1 MNVFG
6 TAGNDILTGGQEADY
21 IWGFA
26 GNDTVYGGAGDILEG
41 EDGDDVFIATEAYK
55 INGSFGTDT
64 LISNYSQSNY
74 GSGIHLNANGN
85 FPGIQLIEPRTYLL
99 GFESDIEALNV
110 TGTQYNDILDGG
122 MHNVTLEGGAGNDAL
137 LGQKG
142 VFSGGFGTDTLT
154 ADYYTTNVP
163 YGVHLGWNG
172 ENTVRRRDNGNV
184 ILTHNGIEKLNFTGT
199 DFADYLSGQNGDDI
213 LDGRGGN
220 DVLEGGAGNDRLFD
234 VSGSDTLNGGE
245 GDDYLYT
252 VADIKGA
259 TKQLYGGRGADTFV
273 IDLKNQINLG
283 FDFDVAKLGNFV
295 NAITL
300 PQNNGPDWQRLG
312 SDVAFAA
319 VGAAVGAVPVVGS
332 LFNFWT
338 SLAQMGVDT
347 YLDQEELQ
355 AQIDQQVTNA
365 NQAVKHYG
373 TADWGKVS
381 PQGTRDVIHIKDF
394 QIGLDNILLP
404 QLPAA
409 NHFYQ
414 VDLVEGQG
422 GGVFLSVRNPGL
434 EQFKN
439 VAFIANTYTNVG
451 ITDLQFKGI
460 VADLIQ
466 GSTIG
471 TFTKTPI
478 VGESNTNGI
487 EIIGAGRSTFANDNI
502 KTNGGDDEVF
512 GYYGDDLIQ
521 GGDGNDTIFGG
532 SNQNPDYL
540 ALESDYGNDGNDFI
554 NGGAGNDV
562 LKGESGNDFL
572 NGDSGNDIVD
582 GGLGSNTLVGGNGN
596 DLLSN
601 AHGSVDGGAGTDTLV
616 ADYSQMNN
624 GAGVDVTYNNA
635 EAIYTRINGDP
646 TLYYSNIERF
656 NITGTQYADV
666 LRGGAGSDTLAGD
679 AGDDAIV
686 DTNGI
691 VDGGAGSDILVAD
704 YSQLNN
710 GAGIDVGYNN
720 QNAIFTSENS
730 DARENSVPTLY
741 YSNIERFNITGTQYA
756 DVLRGGAGSD
766 TLAGGAGNDAIVDTN
781 GIVNGGN
788 GIDTLV
794 ADYSKVNNGAG
805 IHVGYNN
812 QNAVFSRLNGSIV
825 LNYSNVER
833 FNVTGTQYADVL
845 LGGADSDTLTG
856 GSGNDI
862 LTGGAGADNF
872 RFNAPNE
879 GVDQITDFS
888 VADDTIQV
896 SAAGFGGGLMAG
908 GAIAFAQFVVGASAQ
923 TASDRFIYNPQTGAL
938 SFDLDGVGGA
948 NQTQIATL
956 STGLAMTN
964 NDIFVLA

>member
-1 MNVFG
+1 MNIFG
-6 TAGNDILTGGQEADY
+6 TPGNDLLTGGQEADY
-21 IWGFA
+21 IWA
-26 GNDTVYGGAGDILEG
+26 RSGNDTVYGGAGDVLNG
-41 EDGDDVFIATEAYK
+41 EDGDDVFIATESYK
-55 INGSFGTDT
+55 IDGSIGTDT

-85 FPGIQLIEPRTYLL
+85 FPGIQLIAPRTYLL
-99 GFESDIEALNV
+99 GFDSNIEALNV

-137 LGQKG
+137 LGQEG
-142 VFSGGFGTDTLT
+142 VFSGGSGTDTLT
-154 ADYYTTNVP
+154 ANYNQSYSIT

-199 DFADYLSGQNGDDI
+199 DFADYLSGQNGDDA
-213 LDGRGGN
+213 LDGRRGN

-252 VADIKGA
+252 VSDVTATGA
-259 TKQLYGGRGADTFV
+259 VKQLYGGRGADTFV
-273 IDLKNQINLG
+273 IDLKNEINLG
-283 FDFDVAKLGNFV
+283 FEFDTAKLGNFV
-295 NAITL
+295 NSITL

-312 SDVAFAA
+312 TDVAFAA

-338 SLAQMGVDT
+338 SLAEMGVDT

-355 AQIDQQVTNA
+355 AQINLQVTNA
-365 NQAVKHYG
+365 NQAIKHSG

-381 PQGTRDVIHIKDF
+381 PSGQRDTIYINDF

-404 QLPAA
+404 QLPDA
-409 NHFYQ
+409 NHVYQ
-414 VDLVEGQG
+414 VDLVKGQS

-439 VAFIANTYTNVG
+439 VAFIANNYTNVG
-451 ITDLQFKGI
+451 ITDHQFQGI

-471 TFTKTPI
+471 TFKKSPI
-478 VGESNTNGI
+478 VGENNTNPETI
-487 EIIGAGRSTFANDNI
+487 DIVKSTFANDNI
-502 KTNGGDDEVF
+502 QANGGNDEVF

-532 SNQNPDYL
+532 SNQNPSYL
-540 ALESDYGNDGNDFI
+540 TLESAYGNDGNDFI
-554 NGGAGNDV
+554 SGGAGNDII
-562 LKGESGNDFL
+562 KGESGNDFL
-572 NGDSGNDIVD
+572 NGDSGNDSLD
-582 GGLGSNTLVGGNGN
+582 GGSGSNTLVGGNGN
-596 DLLSN
+596 DVLVN

-624 GAGVDVTYNNA
+624 GAGVDVGYTYNT

-646 TLYYSNIERF
+646 TLYYSNVERF

-666 LRGGAGSDTLAGD
+666 FRGS
-679 AGDDAIV
+679 
-686 DTNGI
+686 
-691 VDGGAGSDILVAD
+691 
-704 YSQLNN
+704 
-710 GAGIDVGYNN
+710 
-720 QNAIFTSENS
+720 
-730 DARENSVPTLY
+730 
-741 YSNIERFNITGTQYA
+741 
-756 DVLRGGAGSD
+756 AGSD
-766 TLAGGAGNDAIVDTN
+766 TLAGGAGNDVILGGYGDDVLIETDGNVD
-781 GIVNGGN
+781 GGA
-788 GIDTLV
+788 GDDILV
-794 ADYSKVNNGAG
+794 ADYSQVNNGAG
-805 IHVGYNN
+805 VHVGYNN
-812 QNAVFSRLNGSIV
+812 QNAIFSRLNGSIV
-825 LNYSNVER
+825 LNYSNIDR

-845 LGGADSDTLTG
+845 LGGSGSDTLTG
-856 GSGNDI
+856 GAGNDI

-872 RFNAPNE
+872 RFNAANE
-879 GVDQITDFS
+879 GVDRITDFS

-896 SAAGFGGGLMAG
+896 SAAEFGDGLTAG
-908 GAIAFAQFVVGASAQ
+908 SAIAVTQFVVGAAAQ
-923 TASDRFIYNPQTGAL
+923 TTSDRLIYNPQTGAL
-938 SFDLDGVGGA
+938 SFDVDGVGGA

>member
-1 MNVFG
+1 MNNVFG

-21 IWGFA
+21 IWA
-26 GNDTVYGGAGDILEG
+26 RSGNDTVYGGAGDVLNG
-41 EDGDDVFIATEAYK
+41 EDGNDVFIATEAEE
-55 INGSFGTDT
+55 IIGGAGTNT

-74 GSGIHLNANGN
+74 GVGIHLRAKPSPTFNIINRLDSAHSRLLN
-85 FPGIQLIEPRTYLL
+85 FDSIT
-99 GFESDIEALNV
+99 ALNV
-110 TGTQYNDILDGG
+110 TGTQYDDILDGWLYK
-122 MHNVTLEGGAGNDAL
+122 VTLEGGAGNDAL
-137 LGQKG
+137 LGQTG
-142 VFSGGFGTDTLT
+142 VFSGGSGTDTLT
-154 ADYYTTNVP
+154 AEYNQPYIYN
-163 YGVHLGWNG
+163 YGVHLGWQG
-172 ENTVRRRDNGNV
+172 ENTVRRRDNGSV
-184 ILTHNGIEKLNFTGT
+184 ILTHNGIETLNFTGT
-199 DFADYLSGQNGDDI
+199 NFADYLSGQNGDDV

-220 DVLEGGAGNDRLFD
+220 DVLEGGAGNDRLLD

-252 VADIKGA
+252 VADVQGA
-259 TKQLYGGRGADTFV
+259 VKQLYGGRGADTFV

-300 PQNNGPDWQRLG
+300 PENNGPDWKRLG
-312 SDVAFAA
+312 IDVAFAA
-319 VGAAVGAVPVVGS
+319 VGAGVGAVPVVGS

-338 SLAQMGVDT
+338 SLAQTGVDT

-355 AQIDQQVTNA
+355 AQIDQQITKT

-381 PQGTRDVIHIKDF
+381 PQGKRDVIYINDF
-394 QIGLDNILLP
+394 QIGLDNIVLP

-409 NHFYQ
+409 NYFYQ

-478 VGESNTNGI
+478 VGDNNTSVA

-502 KTNGGDDEVF
+502 QANGGDDEVF
-512 GYYGDDLIQ
+512 GYYGDDVIQ

-532 SNQNPDYL
+532 SNQNPSYIT
-540 ALESDYGNDGNDFI
+540 LEPDYGNDGNDII

-562 LKGESGNDFL
+562 IKGESGNDFI
-572 NGDSGNDIVD
+572 NGDSGNDILN
-582 GGLGSNTLVGGNGN
+582 GGLGNNTLVGGNGN
-596 DLLSN
+596 DVLSN
-601 AHGSVDGGAGTDTLV
+601 ARGTADGGDGTDT
-616 ADYSQMNN
+616 
-624 GAGVDVTYNNA
+624 
-635 EAIYTRINGDP
+635 
-646 TLYYSNIERF
+646 
-656 NITGTQYADV
+656 
-666 LRGGAGSDTLAGD
+666 
-679 AGDDAIV
+679 
-686 DTNGI
+686 
-691 VDGGAGSDILVAD
+691 LVAD

-710 GAGIDVGYNN
+710 GAGVHVGYNN
-720 QNAIFTSENS
+720 QNAI
-730 DARENSVPTLY
+730 
-741 YSNIERFNITGTQYA
+741 
-756 DVLRGGAGSD
+756 
-766 TLAGGAGNDAIVDTN
+766 
-781 GIVNGGN
+781 
-788 GIDTLV
+788 
-794 ADYSKVNNGAG
+794 
-805 IHVGYNN
+805 
-812 QNAVFSRLNGSIV
+812 FSRLNGSIV
-825 LNYSNVER
+825 LNYSNIER

-845 LGGADSDTLTG
+845 LGGSGGDTLTG
-856 GSGNDI
+856 GAGNDI

-888 VADDTIQV
+888 VVDDTIQV
-896 SAAGFGGGLMAG
+896 SADAFGGGLTAG
-908 GAIAFAQFVVGASAQ
+908 GAIAVTQFVVGAAAQ
-923 TASDRFIYNPQTGAL
+923 TTSDRFIYNQQTGAL
-938 SFDLDGVGGA
+938 FFDKDGVGGA

-964 NDIFVLA
+964 NDIFVVA

>member
-1 MNVFG
+1 MSNVFG
-6 TAGNDILTGGQEADY
+6 TPGNDVLTGGQEADY
-21 IWGFA
+21 IWA
-26 GNDTVYGGAGDILEG
+26 RSGNDTVYGGAGDVLNG
-41 EDGDDVFIATEAYK
+41 EDGDDVFIATESYK
-55 INGSFGTDT
+55 INGSVGTDT

-74 GSGIHLNANGN
+74 GSGIHLNATGN
-85 FPGIQLIEPRTYLL
+85 FPGIQAIEPRTYLL
-99 GFESDIEALNV
+99 GFDDIEALNV

-122 MHNVTLEGGAGNDAL
+122 TKNVTLEGGAGNDAL
-137 LGQKG
+137 FGQTG
-142 VFSGGFGTDTLT
+142 VFSGGSGTDILT
-154 ADYYTTNVP
+154 ADYNQSYSITD
-163 YGVHLGWNG
+163 GVHLGWNG
-172 ENTVRRRDNGNV
+172 ENTVRRRDYGSV

-199 DFADYLSGQNGDDI
+199 DFADYLSGQNGDDV
-213 LDGRGGN
+213 LDGRRGN

-252 VADIKGA
+252 VSDVTATGA
-259 TKQLYGGRGADTFV
+259 VKQLYGGRGADTFV
-273 IDLKNQINLG
+273 IDLKNEINLG
-283 FDFDVAKLGNFV
+283 FDFDVTKLGHFV

-338 SLAQMGVDT
+338 SLAQIGVDT

-355 AQIDQQVTNA
+355 AQINLQITNTNEA
-365 NQAVKHYG
+365 IKHYG

-381 PQGTRDVIHIKDF
+381 PSGKRDVIYINDF
-394 QIGLDNILLP
+394 QIGLDNIVLP

-409 NHFYQ
+409 NYFYQ

-478 VGESNTNGI
+478 VGESNTNK
-487 EIIGAGRSTFANDNI
+487 EVIGAGRSTFANDNI
-502 KTNGGDDEVF
+502 QANGGDDEVF

-532 SNQNPDYL
+532 SNQNPSYL
-540 ALESDYGNDGNDFI
+540 TLESDYGNDGNDFI

-562 LKGESGNDFL
+562 IKGESGNDFI
-572 NGDSGNDIVD
+572 NGDSGNDRLD

-596 DLLSN
+596 DVLSN
-601 AHGSVDGGAGTDTLV
+601 AQGIVDGGAGTDTLV

-624 GAGVDVTYNNA
+624 GAGVDVAYTYNS

-666 LRGGAGSDTLAGD
+666 FRGRDGSDTLAGGAGND
-679 AGDDAIV
+679 VILGSSGDDLLI
-686 DTNGI
+686 DTDGY
-691 VDGGAGSDILVAD
+691 VDGGAGTDTFVAD

-710 GAGIDVGYNN
+710 GAGVHVGYNN
-720 QNAIFTSENS
+720 QNAI
-730 DARENSVPTLY
+730 
-741 YSNIERFNITGTQYA
+741 
-756 DVLRGGAGSD
+756 
-766 TLAGGAGNDAIVDTN
+766 
-781 GIVNGGN
+781 
-788 GIDTLV
+788 
-794 ADYSKVNNGAG
+794 
-805 IHVGYNN
+805 
-812 QNAVFSRLNGSIV
+812 FSRLNGSIV
-825 LNYSNVER
+825 LNYSNIER
-833 FNVTGTQYADVL
+833 FDITGTQYADVL
-845 LGGADSDTLTG
+845 LGGSGGDTLTG
-856 GSGNDI
+856 GAGNDI

-872 RFNAPNE
+872 RFNTANE
-879 GVDQITDFS
+879 GVDPITDFS
-888 VADDTIQV
+888 VVDDTIQV
-896 SAAGFGGGLMAG
+896 SAAEFGGGLTAG
-908 GAIAFAQFVVGASAQ
+908 GAISVTQFVVGASAQ
-923 TASDRFIYNPQTGAL
+923 TTSDRFIYNPQTGAL

-956 STGLAMTN
+956 STGLAMTH

>member
-1 MNVFG
+1 MSNVFG
-6 TAGNDILTGGQEADY
+6 TPGNDILTGGQEADY
-21 IWGFA
+21 FWARG
-26 GNDTVYGGAGDILEG
+26 GNDTVYGGAGDVING
-41 EDGDDVFIATEAYK
+41 EDGDDVFIATESYK
-55 INGSFGTDT
+55 IYGLSGFDT

-74 GSGIHLNANGN
+74 GSGIHLNATGN
-85 FPGIQLIEPRTYLL
+85 FPGIQAIEPRTYLL
-99 GFESDIEALNV
+99 GFDSDIEALNV
-110 TGTQYNDILDGG
+110 TGTQYDDILDGG
-122 MHNVTLEGGAGNDAL
+122 MKNVTLEGGAGNDAL
-137 LGQKG
+137 FGQEG
-142 VFSGGFGTDTLT
+142 VFSGSSGTDTLT
-154 ADYYTTNVP
+154 ADYNQSYTSR
-163 YGVHLGWNG
+163 YGVHLGAYG
-172 ENTVRRRDNGNV
+172 ENTVRRRDDGSV
-184 ILTHNGIEKLNFTGT
+184 ILTHNGIEAFNFIGSSLP
-199 DFADYLSGQNGDDI
+199 DYLSGQNGDDVF
-213 LDGRGGN
+213 DGRGGN
-220 DVLEGGAGNDRLFD
+220 DILEGGAGNDRLFD

-252 VADIKGA
+252 VADVKGA

-283 FDFDVAKLGNFV
+283 FDFDVVKLGHFV
-295 NAITL
+295 NSITL
-300 PQNNGPDWQRLG
+300 PQNNGPDWQRMG
-312 SDVAFAA
+312 IDVAFAA

-355 AQIDQQVTNA
+355 AQIDQQVANA

-381 PQGTRDVIHIKDF
+381 PSGKRDTIYINDF

-404 QLPAA
+404 QLPDA

-478 VGESNTNGI
+478 VGQNNTTPETI
-487 EIIGAGRSTFANDNI
+487 DIAKSTFANDNI
-502 KTNGGDDEVF
+502 QANGGDDEVF

-521 GGDGNDTIFGG
+521 GGDGNDTLHGG
-532 SNQNPDYL
+532 SNQNPSFL
-540 ALESDYGNDGNDFI
+540 TLESDYGNDGNDFL

-562 LKGESGNDFL
+562 LNGESGNDFL
-572 NGDSGNDIVD
+572 NGDFGNDIVD
-582 GGLGSNTLVGGNGN
+582 GGVGSNTLVGGNGN

-601 AHGSVDGGAGTDTLV
+601 AHGSVDGGVGTDTLV

-624 GAGVDVTYNNA
+624 GAGVDVAYNNA

-666 LRGGAGSDTLAGD
+666 
-679 AGDDAIV
+679 
-686 DTNGI
+686 
-691 VDGGAGSDILVAD
+691 
-704 YSQLNN
+704 
-710 GAGIDVGYNN
+710 
-720 QNAIFTSENS
+720 F
-730 DARENSVPTLY
+730 
-741 YSNIERFNITGTQYA
+741 
-756 DVLRGGAGSD
+756 RGGAGSD
-766 TLAGGAGNDAIVDTN
+766 TLAGGAGNDLIM
-781 GIVNGGN
+781 GGS
-788 GIDTLV
+788 GDDVLIDTDGNINGDAGNDILV
-794 ADYSKVNNGAG
+794 ADYSQMNNGAG
-805 IHVGYNN
+805 VHVGYNN
-812 QNAVFSRLNGSIV
+812 QNAIFSRLNGSIF
-825 LNYSNVER
+825 LNYSNIER
-833 FNVTGTQYADVL
+833 FNVTGTRYADVL
-845 LGGADSDTLTG
+845 QGASGGDILTG
-856 GSGNDI
+856 GGGNDI

-872 RFNAPNE
+872 RFNSSNE

-888 VADDTIQV
+888 VVDDTIQI
-896 SAAGFGGGLMAG
+896 SAAEFGGGLMAG
-908 GAIAFAQFVVGASAQ
+908 GAIAVAQFVVGASAQ
-923 TASDRFIYNPQTGAL
+923 TASDRFIYNPQTGVL
-938 SFDLDGVGGA
+938 SFDIDGVGGA